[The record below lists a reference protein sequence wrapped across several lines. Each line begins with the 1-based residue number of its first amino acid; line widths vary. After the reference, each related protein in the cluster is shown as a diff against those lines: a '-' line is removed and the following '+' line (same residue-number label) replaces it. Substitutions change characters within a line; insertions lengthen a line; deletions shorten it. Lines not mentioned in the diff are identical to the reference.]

1 MLPII
6 GALALTA
13 LALAAAKRSGPP
25 AAALPATSAL
35 GGPPPPP
42 TFPVG
47 TTFLTLLA
55 PQFGEAASQGAPV
68 EQTVPM
74 RVGTA
79 LVIYPPQNW
88 DVPITFEGFSSTS
101 SGIPAAAELAA
112 APFAPGNF
120 GLAYVAQFPGEVRV
134 NLSAPMAHSL
144 TERFYFAVDVTVSV

>member
-13 LALAAAKRSGPP
+13 LALAAAKRSGPT

-35 GGPPPPP
+35 GGGPPVFPP
-42 TFPVG
+42 G

-79 LVIYPPQNW
+79 LVIYPPENW
-88 DVPITFEGFSSTS
+88 DVPITFEGFSATS